1 MNDQFLKSIHAKIN
15 KKQNFNYGLTFSIS
29 FFLMVMMTYSS
40 MYIINEFKL
49 NLDWQQYEKYQFAEE
64 SYEWEIVP
72 EISND
77 DIYQYLIEEMDIFHL
92 IEELSEEEQ
101 HILIKKIKLEG

>member
-1 MNDQFLKSIHAKIN
+1 MNDKFLKSIHAKIE
-15 KKQNFNYGLTFSIS
+15 KKQKLNYGLTFAVS
-29 FFLMVMMTYSS
+29 FCLMVMMTYSS
-40 MYIINEFKL
+40 MNIINESKL
-49 NLDWQQYEKYQFAEE
+49 NLDWQQYEKYEFSEE
-64 SYEWEIVP
+64 TYEWEIIP